1 MSASFISN
9 AVEQIYGQISG
20 KQKANEWYKL
30 LVPELHEALER
41 GTPMSDPQLK
51 KLVEAITNLAP
62 VGAKRNNFKRRYMED
77 RESML
82 SLPRDPNSIMYGYW
96 W

>member
-1 MSASFISN
+1 MSASFISS

-51 KLVEAITNLAP
+51 KLVEAIINLVPA
-62 VGAKRNNFKRRYMED
+62 GAKRNNFKRRYMED

-82 SLPRDPNSIMYGYW
+82 SLPREPNSIMYGYW

>member
-1 MSASFISN
+1 MSASFISS

-51 KLVEAITNLAP
+51 
-62 VGAKRNNFKRRYMED
+62 
-77 RESML
+77 S
-82 SLPRDPNSIMYGYW
+82 
-96 W
+96 